1 MTQQWLLSLC
11 GVEGKVFLN
20 HVYLAAWG
28 GGGGGGGKEL
38 LVAGEAA
45 CTHTR
50 TRGGERGMGERE
62 THTGRERETHRG
74 GERENET
81 ERESERERC
90 LPLFLFQHH
99 IKFLNSEVRGTQK

>member
-1 MTQQWLLSLC
+1 MCTWLP
-11 GVEGKVFLN
+11 
-20 HVYLAAWG
+20 
-28 GGGGGGGKEL
+28 GGGGKEL

-81 ERESERERC
+81 ERERVRERDA
-90 LPLFLFQHH
+90 FLCSYSN
-99 IKFLNSEVRGTQK
+99 II